1 MIFFLRLLW
10 LLGCAESSALPLLMP
25 RVVANDANDALA
37 PDHLA
42 LVANLFDGRTDLH
55 S

>member
-1 MIFFLRLLW
+1 MVSLLALA
-10 LLGCAESSALPLLMP
+10 LLVA
-25 RVVANDANDALA
+25 RVVTDDANDALA

-55 S
+55 DFL